1 LLVVPHNLNTLSIIE
16 LKTALNTQFP
26 DVPLYEV
33 KKGQEFDAS
42 QLKTKPGIVILNM
55 SGILCEIYS
64 KFAFAYVGGG
74 FERSIH
80 SVLEPFLSGCEV
92 FTGPKIN
99 RSTEYDFIKNVASDE
114 IHLLKNSES
123 FYNLSVNT
131 NSCDRN
137 QLSKN
142 AETLMESIIKE
153 IELC

>member
-1 LLVVPHNLNTLSIIE
+1 
-16 LKTALNTQFP
+16 
-26 DVPLYEV
+26 
-33 KKGQEFDAS
+33 
-42 QLKTKPGIVILNM
+42 
-55 SGILCEIYS
+55 
-64 KFAFAYVGGG
+64 VGP
-74 FERSIH
+74 R
-80 SVLEPFLSGCEV
+80 
-92 FTGPKIN
+92 IN
-99 RSTEYDFIKNVASDE
+99 RSTEYDFIKNIAPNE